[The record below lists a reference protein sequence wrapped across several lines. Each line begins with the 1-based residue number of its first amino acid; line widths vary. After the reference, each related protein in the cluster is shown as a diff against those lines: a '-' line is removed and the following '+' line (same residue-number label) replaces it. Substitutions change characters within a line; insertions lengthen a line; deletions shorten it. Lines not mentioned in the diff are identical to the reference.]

1 MTVFSALDDSRLS
14 VLLDLRHP
22 LAYLALHPT
31 IELARDEGLEI
42 NWLPIRVPPLKMPS
56 TARPDDDRGIRHRR
70 IRAEAIAREIETY
83 ADAQGLVLR
92 DYYRDADP
100 TAAYVGWLWIREHR
114 LERLEDYLIEVFRAY
129 WALELDPAN
138 ESAISRIIEDLGADA
153 AGFTTWALDRGLAR
167 ASALAEELHERGLA
181 GTPAYL
187 IDDEFFLGRQH
198 LPMIRWML
206 GGSEG
211 PGPI

>member
-1 MTVFSALDDSRLS
+1 MTAFAALDDLRLS

-42 NWLPIRVPPLKMPS
+42 NWLPVRVPPLKVPS

-70 IRAEAIAREIETY
+70 SRAEAIAREIETY
-83 ADAQGLVLR
+83 AEAQGLVLR

-100 TAAYVGWLWIREHR
+100 TAAYVGWLWLREQR
-114 LERLEDYLIEVFRAY
+114 RERLEDYLVEVFRAY
-129 WALELDPAN
+129 WALALDPAD

-153 AGFTTWALDRGLAR
+153 TGFEAWAADRGP
-167 ASALAEELHERGLA
+167 ASVSAIAEELSERGLSGA
-181 GTPAYL
+181 PVYL
-187 IDDEFFLGRQH
+187 IDDEVFLGRQH

-206 GGSEG
+206 HGREG